1 FTSSIASPGATD
13 PSAGWSM
20 SGAEEGFG
28 LTLVQELVEQM
39 GGRFYLESDG
49 GTRARVV
56 IPLEGQRRA

>member
-1 FTSSIASPGATD
+1 
-13 PSAGWSM
+13 M

-39 GGRFYLESDG
+39 GGRFHLESDG

-56 IPLEGQRRA
+56 IPLGGPRRA